1 MSNSVNL
8 SLIENNFDLL
18 RNFTKDT
25 VLFTD
30 VNHQLYPWGIYS
42 KMFYVPMRLEDID
55 WTIHQVKNLEQ
66 LAVDRTDPKNADLLT
81 LIGKIQNLECLFKHG
96 IERVAEAMP
105 AEKEKITALIKE
117 HYPEVFNPMFPVQ
130 APPPPQLP
138 VPGAKQQQAPVWA
151 RIDGKKVLTIKENT
165 PRPPA
170 NLMEELLTRLKQGIA
185 LNVSEF
191 EKNLKAPRKSNE
203 FGWADKILEFQA
215 TVAGSDDEGEAS
227 EITSAWQ

>member
-55 WTIHQVKNLEQ
+55 WTIQQVKTLGQ
-66 LAVDRTDPKNADLLT
+66 MHVDRTDPKNAALLT
-81 LIGKIQNLECLFKHG
+81 LIGKIQNLECLFKQG
-96 IERVAEAMP
+96 IERVAESLP
-105 AEKEKITALIKE
+105 TEKEKISALIAH
-117 HYPEVFNPMFPVQ
+117 HYPDVFNPMHSVQ

-138 VPGAKQQQAPVWA
+138 VPGAKQQQAPVWEK
-151 RIDGKKVLTIKENT
+151 RDGKKVLTIKENT

-170 NLMEELLTRLKQGIA
+170 NLME
-185 LNVSEF
+185 
-191 EKNLKAPRKSNE
+191 
-203 FGWADKILEFQA
+203 
-215 TVAGSDDEGEAS
+215 
-227 EITSAWQ
+227 